1 MPSILSRF
9 SLRPRIGLAVTA
21 ARAHRFERPFIGGE
35 LAAGFVFGE
44 SRTFLSAGA
53 RFAWSGEE
61 GLSVREARGMLD
73 VGIVIRIASA
83 LQIEPSVGIIV
94 DQVSAN
100 ATVSETSQALT
111 ELSLGGRALT
121 QLVVTV
127 AEPFQLLLGAEL
139 VLADA
144 ILIKVE
150 NEVRGRLPALR
161 LGLTLG
167 MRWSGSNDHVQN

>member
-1 MPSILSRF
+1 
-9 SLRPRIGLAVTA
+9 
-21 ARAHRFERPFIGGE
+21 
-35 LAAGFVFGE
+35 
-44 SRTFLSAGA
+44 
-53 RFAWSGEE
+53 
-61 GLSVREARGMLD
+61 MLD